1 MGGCH
6 ASNIRVWISNKI
18 FNKMYKIFCF
28 SCSIFVIKYHGQ
40 KQLRDESLYFVNS
53 SEERKVHYDE
63 KFWKQ
68 AASIEQE
75 QEAEQAICTMNTAGR
90 KLEGRQG

>member
-1 MGGCH
+1 
-6 ASNIRVWISNKI
+6 
-18 FNKMYKIFCF
+18 MYKIFCF
-28 SCSIFVIKYHGQ
+28 SCCSIFVIKYHGQ

-68 AASIEQE
+68 TASIV
-75 QEAEQAICTMNTAGR
+75 AGAGSR
-90 KLEGRQG
+90 TSHLHHEHSREKVGMEERL